1 MLKPFCTRALL
12 KTGLNMLK
20 SSSLWIC
27 RLRLK
32 VADLINHLGSKIF
45 AAAPRRL
52 IHNVSTTCLITSGLS
67 PPLPI
72 ILYPL
77 LGLRPALP
85 HRVPRLMKVPRT
97 IAACRPHARLQ
108 PQPYLVASLAS
119 IVLRL
124 KILLLELGRA
134 GRLHLH

>member
-1 MLKPFCTRALL
+1 
-12 KTGLNMLK
+12 MLK

-32 VADLINHLGSKIF
+32 VADLITLAQKFSPQLRGGSYT
-45 AAAPRRL
+45 
-52 IHNVSTTCLITSGLS
+52 VSQLQTCLITSGLS

-77 LGLRPALP
+77 PRLRPALP

-97 IAACRPHARLQ
+97 IAASRMQ
-108 PQPYLVASLAS
+108 PQPYLVANPRS

-124 KILLLELGRA
+124 KILLLELGGAPSSPLEDRQ
-134 GRLHLH
+134 RRPS